1 MEKPIVD
8 TKNRIFLSAVEVVGL
23 KGDVTVR
30 ELAEMAGVNIA
41 SINYYYGNKKNLL
54 KEVEKHYSTSLYNL
68 QNSILTSE
76 NLSPYD
82 KLLNWAKSLSEFII
96 RYPALIGLIVN
107 LTTEDKNYKPALI
120 QKIYLNK
127 DLQIM
132 IQKII
137 GDIINSHDE
146 RVINFRYLQIFS
158 GILGP
163 IINRVVEENFAAG
176 NMSVSLSS
184 NEDFEEYI
192 RLLIDSILA

>member
-8 TKNRIFLSAVEVVGL
+8 TKNRIFLSAVEIVGL

-54 KEVEKHYSTSLYNL
+54 KDVEKHYSTSLYNL
-68 QNSILTSE
+68 QNSILTS
-76 NLSPYD
+76 NDLSPYD
-82 KLLNWAKSLSEFII
+82 KLLNWAKSLSEFIV

-132 IQKII
+132 IQGII
-137 GDIINSHDE
+137 GSIINSDDE
-146 RVINFRYLQIFS
+146 RVISLKYLQIFS

-163 IINRVVEENFAAG
+163 IINRVVEENFADG
-176 NMSVSLSS
+176 NMIISLNSI
-184 NEDFEEYI
+184 EDFEEYI
-192 RLLIDSILA
+192 KLLIDSVLA

>member
-54 KEVEKHYSTSLYNL
+54 KEVEKHYSISLYNL

-163 IINRVVEENFAAG
+163 IINRVVEENFANG
-176 NMSVSLSS
+176 NMTVSLSS